1 MGSEGSLPQ
10 GWTPSELRALLEL
23 DEDPGPELDTEV
35 PLAVEPTWRC
45 LRCHSARWSEVGHN
59 SYRCGACMG
68 TEFYNATQPVR
79 HQTDDGVW
87 MFVPRANSAP
97 VEDSLPE
104 DDFRRRS
111 EVRHPVEDSSPPGP
125 DSAREPPESE
135 LPTDDPSVAMTE
147 YEWPSGP
154 GSELSTSSRRRRRR
168 NRTTAQDSNSEQVG
182 QPSPSRLP
190 MPSTLPIPSRA
201 GKGDG
206 KSSEESELLKVLR
219 QLLDDRRSDKASQG
233 SWDSRRGPA
242 PGMKWKGGTPPN
254 PPRWNYAASDIRAFS
269 KWERR
274 VRVWQL
280 QVQNQ
285 LSGAEAGLMLFASL
299 TGEAEAESEHT
310 VLSKVNCRDGVDYVI
325 NCLKG
330 PLEQKILYQKRSL
343 LATYETVARLPNE
356 SIRQYINRYKRIE
369 RDLQSVGISAGA
381 MYDAE
386 SRGNRIL
393 ERCKL
398 EPSLARLVLIGAHN
412 SLDFDSIC
420 ESLQLQF
427 PDFKATPA
435 LFQQSQQQH
444 WRQQQSNSSYRPSGK
459 WTPSNASATTASTSS
474 SSTVPS
480 SASAFNRGGKGG
492 KSFHPRKVY
501 QTETLEEGNE
511 EDEPDQSPEADEEY
525 FEPETF
531 DEQAADP
538 SPSAETE
545 PADED
550 ELGSSL
556 NELATVLTVTS
567 NKLRAATL
575 GRKFTGRKS
584 IEERKRTS
592 SCSACGTMGH
602 WTGDPGCPLSA
613 GGKGRK
619 GKGKG
624 DHKGSSAAASS
635 TSTSGPKRTFM
646 VSYGDEAVE
655 DDNAAYFNFP
665 TNHVP
670 DSMNAPFVY
679 VTESIDLAGYMVL
692 DTACQRSCTGS
703 RWLNTHLR
711 ILENYGLS
719 CHRVLC
725 DEQFQF
731 GAGACQTA
739 HERCYLPAAFAS
751 QETQGILLG
760 VSVVAD
766 VNIPFLAS
774 RVLMQQL
781 GCVIDMHQNVLCFS
795 NIGVTV
801 PLLHKHGH
809 LVASIVAFPPRAAQL
824 NCWSELESRVFLEK
838 PHPECIVHEAL
849 TAQDRCSSTFTAVHA
864 LAAHQAAAV
873 MAGELEGV
881 PPEAPHDRAQC
892 AQGHAQACEHRV
904 TPKSMVEQHR
914 IGRPHGEATTRVAP
928 ASSTGQD
935 LYSPRV
941 QEVRE
946 RSRPVFPVQAL
957 RSKVPVDSRP
967 RSLGSIFTKILQL
980 VSTAAAILGHDPGPY
995 GHRQAQEQTEQTNG
1009 LQVQGQTEAT
1019 TIGRHVSPIGR
1030 QLSPSHPVPA
1040 DGRGDFRY
1048 RPDQGGAGRG
1058 NVHGQPPPVRLRQSG
1073 RLSIGHGEL
1082 GLEGMTTS
1090 ESGQCDFWER
1100 GKGKIIRHHNIPRVL
1115 LFNLQDYDCP
1125 IPKHTLSPECKAE
1138 VHYED
1143 GTFET
1148 ITYDWRDHHHTQL
1161 KQPWTGHT
1169 TFMTQN
1175 VHNQSQS
1182 LLTASAR
1189 RALRNTV
1196 RQTHHVY
1203 NLEYALVAHTADE
1216 QTLQQQQKHLRGS
1229 RPKVDILET
1238 FAGQAN
1244 ITKRSSSFRLSAA
1257 QPVDYATGW
1266 DLNNTSHQADLEDML
1281 DSLRPLVLIQ
1291 GIDCRDWSILQ
1302 DNTNYIRRKILLLMR
1317 RAKARKLL
1325 KKVTSWCH
1333 KQAEAGRLFLLEN
1346 PTTSRLWQEDAIK
1359 KLEGLPNVSSTTCHA
1374 GAYGAVNSQGQM
1386 IRKGH
1391 RFMGNCPHVLKRLGR
1406 HLSAEEQRRCVPLQ
1420 GRETTLSQHYPHQMV
1435 TEILKGVQ
1443 DEVRAR
1449 LPDRFQPRP
1458 KVYSSYM
1465 VTSPD
1470 QWHEA
1475 LQMAEATFQVTRYKT
1490 FTLPASDPLFALTR
1504 RLTQWSHMERVQIA
1518 LQPIMW
1524 RFPWH
1529 VPHTHRAAALQ
1540 YNDGEVQIIEED
1552 LSELRHPKARFK
1564 KPVQLAIFMFGQ
1576 GQPDAER
1583 PRDQASASHEAAQPP
1598 PSENDP
1604 RKLVPPPPGEEISFP
1619 LELKIPAEIKNA
1631 IRRMH
1636 QNLGHPKP
1644 AELKKLLA
1652 LNGVNNQAIY
1662 TAVEHLRCNSCERT
1676 KGPSRPDLGAI
1687 PAEDGCSQFGDRL
1700 QMDIFYV
1707 RDVTGQNFM
1716 VLGII
1721 DEVTHLH
1728 LAALLD
1734 NRQAETVLAAF
1745 NDTWAKAFGYPLRIR
1760 LDPDGSFRSHFE
1772 DDLDQAGVFIDYVPA
1787 EAHNK
1792 IGLIERHNAVFRSLM
1807 ERIIDYRAITGREQ
1821 MYYTTTAAAFAK
1833 NSCTWSAGRPPYVAA
1848 FGRIP
1853 RMGIELLS
1861 DPHGLVTGQT
1871 RAQAQQMADSLRVDA
1886 QQQIAA
1892 MSIDSTFRRALLR
1905 NTATSSTD
1913 TPEVGSI
1920 VAYWRWTARSG
1931 KKRGGYK
1938 LARLLGR
1945 DPDGKSM
1952 WLQAGTNTVRVAPHQ
1967 LRVARGFECWHP
1979 DYQQIKDLRVASQNL
1994 HDNQLQDERIP
2005 EPPVDPDQPLGFDGM
2020 DPAEEI
2026 PPSAVPL
2033 LAQPPTAAS
2042 AAAPAEQAEEAVQT
2056 DPYQETRNT
2065 QIEINVHSPTYR
2077 QTVIQA
2083 QAQPSTPFGMTAAQ
2097 WMEPSVNAPVR
2108 KKHRSRTPA
2117 RGRHASTL
2125 ADASRPAL
2133 QDQQDPLALTPAT
2146 PFVPHQSRAEA
2157 SATTPGQQA
2166 EVIDVDNLPDTPQP
2180 AEHLEHVV
2188 PSTPPDLAQDNRQ
2201 SSKRS
2206 STEMAPP
2213 LSEQAPPAPLGYKA
2227 LLAKHTQ
2234 PRQIGQNTFHLKG
2247 YNRIAKAATQAE
2259 PSLLV
2264 WARLDTNSNS
2274 LQTTHLSGPPKGHI
2288 KRRRVLTYPQG
2299 SIVWDAPYEDDQT
2312 GRRISPEYTTLVTEL
2327 WHEHYAPHPLD
2338 SLEVTPDGIQQ
2349 REQHHDGSDHI
2360 SMPYSCHTALQAY
2373 RKAPGYNGTGESSDS
2388 EASADD
2394 MTTGHRGNSSLP
2406 TTAAARSLTRQE
2418 QKALD
2423 KEVPWQAILQMDQD
2437 SITKYVES
2445 AKAEEASWQQFDS
2458 VIPLTAQEANK
2469 VHQDPI
2475 LRRRILKARAAYRDK
2490 AKGQGPLKAKTRVV
2504 ALGHLDPDLQEIC
2517 RESATPTRQSE
2528 YALLAF
2534 FISGFNHMLLDG
2546 KDRWLLWCGDIKT
2559 AFLQGT
2565 PDPRKLPLF
2574 LLPPQDGVTK
2584 LAGTFKAPLY
2594 KIVGNIYGL
2603 ASAPRTWSLHVVK
2616 TLVQAGFRQHSLD
2629 KMLFTLCT
2637 KLPGDDHSSLVAIV
2651 VAYVDDFLLTHNQRW
2666 DRRALLDLFKWGA
2679 QEELSFSNSLTF
2691 KGKEISLRS
2700 EGQTTYLALTQKQF
2714 IAGMKVGNVQCKKR
2728 LDEKLLPEDMAEFR
2742 SVAGCLQWLAGQ
2754 CRPDVASTVS
2764 LCSKGTNSTY
2774 KELQTLYEAV
2784 QHLHNTSDVG
2794 IHMWPVPLNDHTLI
2808 VSYSDSSW
2816 ANAAG
2821 SASQHGN
2828 ILLLADPKVV
2838 DTTGPGLL
2846 LDWKSSRS
2854 ARVCRSTLAAEASA
2868 CDTGIDRASF
2878 MAHLISEILQDKA
2891 SFLLTRTLRLIGVTD
2906 CRSLYDVLVSEN
2918 PRTEDKRTI
2927 VVIRSIQ
2934 QHLQRLDVH
2943 WVPTQLQWADSLTKL
2958 SDKLLLEFV
2967 AWLRK
2972 PWIQLRDMPESTRST
2987 QHKNTSVKFEHSI
3000 HEDMSA

>member
-1 MGSEGSLPQ
+1 MAGSTAVFVMAADRGHFTWSVPLAEALVLPGVLHADAKPVVEKVEQ
-10 GWTPSELRALLEL
+10 LGWTPSELRALLEL
-23 DEDPGPELDTEV
+23 DEDPGPELDT
-35 PLAVEPTWRC
+35 
-45 LRCHSARWSEVGHN
+45 
-59 SYRCGACMG
+59 
-68 TEFYNATQPVR
+68 
-79 HQTDDGVW
+79 
-87 MFVPRANSAP
+87 
-97 VEDSLPE
+97 EDSLPE

-285 LSGAEAGLMLFASL
+285 LSG
-299 TGEAEAESEHT
+299 
-310 VLSKVNCRDGVDYVI
+310 
-325 NCLKG
+325 
-330 PLEQKILYQKRSL
+330 
-343 LATYETVARLPNE
+343 
-356 SIRQYINRYKRIE
+356 
-369 RDLQSVGISAGA
+369 
-381 MYDAE
+381 
-386 SRGNRIL
+386 
-393 ERCKL
+393 
-398 EPSLARLVLIGAHN
+398 
-412 SLDFDSIC
+412 
-420 ESLQLQF
+420 
-427 PDFKATPA
+427 
-435 LFQQSQQQH
+435 
-444 WRQQQSNSSYRPSGK
+444 
-459 WTPSNASATTASTSS
+459 
-474 SSTVPS
+474 
-480 SASAFNRGGKGG
+480 GKGG

-550 ELGSSL
+550 ELGSFL

-602 WTGDPGCPLSA
+602 WTGDPECPLSA
-613 GGKGRK
+613 GGKGR
-619 GKGKG
+619 KGKG

-928 ASSTGQD
+928 ASSTG
-935 LYSPRV
+935 S
-941 QEVRE
+941 
-946 RSRPVFPVQAL
+946 SAL
-957 RSKVPVDSRP
+957 PIQYRLTEEEIFATGLTKEELDEAMYMGNLHQYDSDNP
-967 RSLGSIFTKILQL
+967 DG
-980 VSTAAAILGHDPGPY
+980 Y
-995 GHRQAQEQTEQTNG
+995 
-1009 LQVQGQTEAT
+1009 
-1019 TIGRHVSPIGR
+1019 
-1030 QLSPSHPVPA
+1030 PS
-1040 DGRGDFRY
+1040 D
-1048 RPDQGGAGRG
+1048 
-1058 NVHGQPPPVRLRQSG
+1058 
-1073 RLSIGHGEL
+1073 
-1082 GLEGMTTS
+1082 M
-1090 ESGQCDFWER
+1090 ESWDWR
-1100 GKGKIIRHHNIPRVL
+1100 
-1115 LFNLQDYDCP
+1115 
-1125 IPKHTLSPECKAE
+1125 

-1449 LPDRFQPRP
+1449 FPDRFQPRP

-1552 LSELRHPKARFK
+1552 FSELRHPKARFK

-1760 LDPDGSFRSHFE
+1760 LDPDCSFRSHFE

-1871 RAQAQQMADSLRVDA
+1871 RAQAQQM
-1886 QQQIAA
+1886 
-1892 MSIDSTFRRALLR
+1892 
-1905 NTATSSTD
+1905 
-1913 TPEVGSI
+1913 
-1920 VAYWRWTARSG
+1920 
-1931 KKRGGYK
+1931 
-1938 LARLLGR
+1938 
-1945 DPDGKSM
+1945 
-1952 WLQAGTNTVRVAPHQ
+1952 
-1967 LRVARGFECWHP
+1967 
-1979 DYQQIKDLRVASQNL
+1979 DLRVASQNL

-2469 VHQDPI
+2469 VVEIFTRLSSAGDSDEEGEQALEAHFESQLREAQLGATLAEAFEKMTVSQEVQERLQKRLSHGDVFVVVYEQVWCSWVEALAKKAEVPCISFQPSYIDVFRQSANLPCRSFQSGLDFGPEGMVYTLASCLRTGAPVPAGRRAVGAILPLPQSRLRLQHDDIEKDLRSWLEKDPDRPVVYCSLGSHMLARVLDPGSI
-2475 LRRRILKARAAYRDK
+2475 TRLLKGILEASCRALFVLNKAAREFADSDPGFDTVSTSGCASRSLGESAGRPGTSLNVGVPHPLRCQFCARGLSVRDAHGGGALLRRPALQCAGVGGGEGGAAHPKAPGAGGRGRCSCHRHAVVGRQGSSRCIGQCGAAGGGRAQGRAA
-2490 AKGQGPLKAKTRVV
+2490 GGTVQGRCC
-2504 ALGHLDPDLQEIC
+2504 LQ
-2517 RESATPTRQSE
+2517 SAEAVLTMIHVYS
-2528 YALLAF
+2528 
-2534 FISGFNHMLLDG
+2534 
-2546 KDRWLLWCGDIKT
+2546 C
-2559 AFLQGT
+2559 
-2565 PDPRKLPLF
+2565 PDP
-2574 LLPPQDGVTK
+2574 
-2584 LAGTFKAPLY
+2584 
-2594 KIVGNIYGL
+2594 
-2603 ASAPRTWSLHVVK
+2603 S
-2616 TLVQAGFRQHSLD
+2616 
-2629 KMLFTLCT
+2629 
-2637 KLPGDDHSSLVAIV
+2637 
-2651 VAYVDDFLLTHNQRW
+2651 
-2666 DRRALLDLFKWGA
+2666 
-2679 QEELSFSNSLTF
+2679 
-2691 KGKEISLRS
+2691 
-2700 EGQTTYLALTQKQF
+2700 
-2714 IAGMKVGNVQCKKR
+2714 
-2728 LDEKLLPEDMAEFR
+2728 
-2742 SVAGCLQWLAGQ
+2742 
-2754 CRPDVASTVS
+2754 
-2764 LCSKGTNSTY
+2764 
-2774 KELQTLYEAV
+2774 
-2784 QHLHNTSDVG
+2784 G
-2794 IHMWPVPLNDHTLI
+2794 IT
-2808 VSYSDSSW
+2808 
-2816 ANAAG
+2816 
-2821 SASQHGN
+2821 
-2828 ILLLADPKVV
+2828 
-2838 DTTGPGLL
+2838 
-2846 LDWKSSRS
+2846 
-2854 ARVCRSTLAAEASA
+2854 
-2868 CDTGIDRASF
+2868 
-2878 MAHLISEILQDKA
+2878 
-2891 SFLLTRTLRLIGVTD
+2891 
-2906 CRSLYDVLVSEN
+2906 
-2918 PRTEDKRTI
+2918 
-2927 VVIRSIQ
+2927 
-2934 QHLQRLDVH
+2934 
-2943 WVPTQLQWADSLTKL
+2943 
-2958 SDKLLLEFV
+2958 
-2967 AWLRK
+2967 
-2972 PWIQLRDMPESTRST
+2972 
-2987 QHKNTSVKFEHSI
+2987 
-3000 HEDMSA
+3000 